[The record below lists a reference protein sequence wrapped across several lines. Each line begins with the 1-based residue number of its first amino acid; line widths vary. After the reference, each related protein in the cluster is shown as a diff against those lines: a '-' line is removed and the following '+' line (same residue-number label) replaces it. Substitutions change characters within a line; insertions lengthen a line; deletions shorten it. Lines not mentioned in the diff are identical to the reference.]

1 MDGALI
7 RQVWRRA
14 DDRCE
19 YSRLSQRFDDRA
31 FEIDHIMNRLLEW
44 MGPIGC
50 LVRPLAITAM
60 WLTASVFFVLAYF
73 LSGRSARVE
82 EAIIFAVAF
91 GTAAAV
97 SAVIALAVGGKRRW
111 ALDAALPMAIL
122 IAAAVSTAG
131 VLTWLA
137 STVSASPRTI
147 NYLPVYWGSI
157 AAVVLGVSLQ
167 TIPTGAILGA
177 GIGVISG
184 LSIVLGRRWPRLV
197 GWLLVMLLVFCVIGS
212 VHIVAF
218 DGVVDFVVRT
228 RLEGVRPL
236 VGYWGIRHELPSAIG
251 ATAGAFVGAVVV
263 YGAVRLVEGS
273 RRSRPN
279 RVTACE
285 SLESG
290 SRSGA

>member
-1 MDGALI
+1 
-7 RQVWRRA
+7 
-14 DDRCE
+14 
-19 YSRLSQRFDDRA
+19 
-31 FEIDHIMNRLLEW
+31 MNRLLEW

-122 IAAAVSTAG
+122 MAAPVGTAG

-137 STVSASPRTI
+137 PAMSASIPTS
-147 NYLPVYWGSI
+147 NNNPVYWGRLPAI
-157 AAVVLGVSLQ
+157 VLGVSGQ

-197 GWLLVMLLVFCVIGS
+197 GWLLVALFVFCVIGS

-218 DGVVDFVVRT
+218 DGVVDFVVQT
-228 RLEGVRPL
+228 RLEGLRPL
-236 VGYWGIRHELPSAIG
+236 AASWGIRHELPSAIG
-251 ATAGAFVGAVVV
+251 ATAGAFVGASVV

-273 RRSRPN
+273 RRSRPY

>member
-1 MDGALI
+1 
-7 RQVWRRA
+7 
-14 DDRCE
+14 
-19 YSRLSQRFDDRA
+19 
-31 FEIDHIMNRLLEW
+31 MNRLLEW
-44 MGPIGC
+44 MGPIAW
-50 LVRPLAITAM
+50 LVRPLAMTAM
-60 WLTASVFFVLAYF
+60 WLTATGFFVLAYF
-73 LSGRSARVE
+73 LSGRSVRVE

-97 SAVIALAVGGKRRW
+97 AAVIALAVGGKRRW

-122 IAAAVSTAG
+122 MAAPVGTAG

-137 STVSASPRTI
+137 PTMSASLRTI
-147 NYLPVYWGSI
+147 NYFPVYRGRLPAI
-157 AAVVLGVSLQ
+157 VLGISGQ
-167 TIPTGAILGA
+167 TIPTGAILGV

-228 RLEGVRPL
+228 RLEDLHPL
-236 VGYWGIRHELPSAIG
+236 VAAWGMGVELASAIG
-251 ATAGAFVGAVVV
+251 ATAGAFVGAVVA

-273 RRSRPN
+273 RRSRPY
-279 RVTACE
+279 RVTACK
-285 SLESG
+285 SLVSG